1 MHTERACG
9 RAAGPRLYRGGVV
22 CHVCVSSFG
31 TGNDGPCVAEGWM
44 RSANVSIL
52 AISLTDHINVRRLH
66 PRARRSDRGTRG
78 AGGPGGG
85 VVRWHRTPPAAAPAG
100 WRVAALE
107 PAPGAP
113 VPRVASV
120 KLRPPREIDVRSC
133 TCPGG
138 GACTWPVAPDV
149 LAFCLRCVVRLFVRL
164 EKYYGRAR
172 PPGNGATRNGTAP
185 IVPAGHAGGYRR
197 RSRNAE

>member
-1 MHTERACG
+1 MRCRRLDALSQRQYTCNTEDRANTDG
-9 RAAGPRLYRGGVV
+9 TGQSQARGGTNVL
-22 CHVCVSSFG
+22 
-31 TGNDGPCVAEGWM
+31 
-44 RSANVSIL
+44 RSKT
-52 AISLTDHINVRRLH
+52 LTDHINVRRLH